1 MVTALISGKDGN
13 NPLMDIALIIILIA
27 LSAFFSASET
37 ALSSANKIR
46 LRSMADNGSKGAER
60 ALKVIKK
67 YDKTITTILIGNNI
81 VNIATS
87 SIATLLT
94 IAIMNNINEGSGDTY
109 GSLVSTIVVTIVV
122 LIFGEVLPKSIA
134 KDNAES
140 FSIFV
145 SAPISFLM
153 AIFTPFSAL
162 FILLKKG
169 VAKLLRTK
177 DSVSYTEEELKAIIE
192 ESEDEGVLETQE
204 SNLVRSALE
213 FDEITVDE
221 IITPRVSIV
230 AVEISDD
237 IDEVRKK
244 FLSEEYSRM
253 PVYEKTLDNIIGII
267 TEKDFFKAYE
277 KYGSDFTIR
286 SILQEIIYL
295 PHMLKISEVLR
306 TMQKDKC
313 HISVVLDQHGGTLG
327 IVTLEDILEE
337 LVGEIWDESDE
348 VKSPVTFVSENVFD
362 IYGDVS
368 LNSLRRWFDSHDI
381 ELELESEA
389 HTVAGWVLEL
399 FGSIPKNGD
408 KHETDEYTVTI
419 LEAANLRVSR
429 VRFEIKKND
438 EED

>member
-1 MVTALISGKDGN
+1 
-13 NPLMDIALIIILIA
+13 MDIALIIILIA

-46 LRSMADNGSKGAER
+46 LRSMADNGSRGAER
-60 ALKVIKK
+60 ALKIMKK
-67 YDKTITTILIGNNI
+67 YDKALTTILIGNNI

-94 IAIMNNINEGSGDTY
+94 INLMNSISQGAGDTY
-109 GSLVSTIVVTIVV
+109 GSLVSTIAVTVIV

-134 KDNAES
+134 KDFAES
-140 FSIFV
+140 FAIGI
-145 SAPISFLM
+145 SAIISFLM
-153 AIFTPFSAL
+153 FIFTPFSAL

-169 VAKLLRTK
+169 VAKLMRKT
-177 DSVSYTEEELKAIIE
+177 DSVSFTEEELKAIIE

-221 IITPRVSIV
+221 IITPRVNIV
-230 AVEISDD
+230 AVEISDSVD
-237 IDEVRKK
+237 KVREK

-267 TEKDFFKAYE
+267 TEKDFFKACE
-277 KYGSDFTIR
+277 KDGEDFTIR
-286 SILQEIIYL
+286 SILQETIYL

-306 TMQKDKC
+306 TMQKQKC

-327 IVTLEDILEE
+327 IVTMEDILEE

-348 VKSPVTFVSENVFD
+348 VKAPVTFVEENVFE

-368 LNSLRRWFDSHDI
+368 LNSLRRYFDSRDI
-381 ELELESEA
+381 DLEITSEA
-389 HTVAGWVLEL
+389 HTVAGWALEL
-399 FGSIPKNGD
+399 FGSIPKSGD
-408 KHETDEYTVTI
+408 THETDEFIVTV
-419 LEAANLRVSR
+419 LEAENLRIGKI
-429 VRFEIKKND
+429 RFEIKAKDDNA
-438 EED
+438 E

>member
-1 MVTALISGKDGN
+1 
-13 NPLMDIALIIILIA
+13 MDIALIVILIA
-27 LSAFFSASET
+27 FSAFFSASET

-46 LRSMADNGSKGAER
+46 LRSMADNGSRGAER

-81 VNIATS
+81 VNIASS

-94 IAIMNNINEGSGDTY
+94 ISVMNKLHEGSGDSY
-109 GSLVSTIVVTIVV
+109 GSLVSTIVTTIVV

-134 KDNAES
+134 KDHAEG
-140 FSIFV
+140 FSVVV

-153 AIFTPFSAL
+153 LVFTPFSL
-162 FILLKKG
+162 FFIWLKKL
-169 VAKLLRTK
+169 VAKLFKTK
-177 DSVSYTEEELKAIIE
+177 DSVSFTEEELKAIIE

-230 AVEISDD
+230 AVD
-237 IDEVRKK
+237 ITDSVDEVRSK

-253 PVYEKTLDNIIGII
+253 PVYEKTLDNIVGII
-267 TEKDFFKAYE
+267 TEKDFFKAHE
-277 KYGSDFTIR
+277 KNGSDFSVS
-286 SILQEIIYL
+286 SILQPIIYL

-306 TMQKDKC
+306 TMQKEKC

-348 VKSPVTFVSENVFD
+348 VKSPVTSVSENVFE

-368 LNSLRRWFDSHDI
+368 LNSLRRFFDSHDI
-381 ELELESEA
+381 EIDIDSEA
-389 HTVAGWVLEL
+389 NTVAGWVLEI
-399 FGSIPKNGD
+399 FGSIPKND
-408 KHETDEYTVTI
+408 DTHETDEYIVTI
-419 LEAANLRVSR
+419 LEAANLRVSKIR
-429 VRFEIKKND
+429 LEIKKNEKD
-438 EED
+438 D

>member
-1 MVTALISGKDGN
+1 
-13 NPLMDIALIIILIA
+13 MDIVLIIILIA

-46 LRSMADNGSKGAER
+46 LKSMADNGSRGAER
-60 ALKVIKK
+60 ALRVMKK
-67 YDKTITTILIGNNI
+67 YDKALTTILIGNNI

-94 IAIMNNINEGSGDTY
+94 INLMNELSAGSGDAY
-109 GSLVSTIVVTIVV
+109 GSLVSTIAVTIIV

-134 KDNAES
+134 KDFAES
-140 FSIFV
+140 FAIGI
-145 SAPISFLM
+145 SAIISFLM
-153 AIFTPFSAL
+153 LIFTPFSAL

-169 VAKLLRTK
+169 IAKMLRK
-177 DSVSYTEEELKAIIE
+177 KESVSFTEEELLAIIE

-230 AVEISDD
+230 AVD
-237 IDEVRKK
+237 ITDSVDEVRAK

-277 KYGSDFTIR
+277 QHGSDFSID
-286 SILQEIIYL
+286 SILQETIYL

-306 TMQKDKC
+306 TMQKQKC

-327 IVTLEDILEE
+327 IVTMEDILEE

-348 VKSPVTFVSENVFD
+348 IKAPVTAVSDNVFE
-362 IYGDVS
+362 IYGEVS
-368 LNSLRRWFDSHDI
+368 LNSLKRYFNSRDI
-381 ELELESEA
+381 ELEISSEA

-399 FGSIPKNGD
+399 FGNIPKNGD
-408 KHETDEYTVTI
+408 THDTDEFTVTV
-419 LEAANLRVSR
+419 LDAASLRVNKVKLELKSQD
-429 VRFEIKKND
+429 KD
-438 EED
+438 D

>member
-1 MVTALISGKDGN
+1 
-13 NPLMDIALIIILIA
+13 MDIALIIILIA

-46 LRSMADNGSKGAER
+46 LRSMADNGSRGAER
-60 ALKVIKK
+60 ALRIMKK
-67 YDKTITTILIGNNI
+67 YDKALTTILIGNNI

-94 IAIMNNINEGSGDTY
+94 INLMNSISQGSGDTY
-109 GSLVSTIVVTIVV
+109 GSLVSTIAVTVIV

-134 KDNAES
+134 KDYAES
-140 FSIFV
+140 FAIGI
-145 SAPISFLM
+145 SAVIAFLM
-153 AIFTPFSAL
+153 FIFTPFSAL

-169 VAKLLRTK
+169 VAKLMRKK
-177 DSVSYTEEELKAIIE
+177 DSVSFTEEELKAIIE

-221 IITPRVSIV
+221 IITPRVNIV
-230 AVEISDD
+230 AVEISDSVD
-237 IDEVRKK
+237 KVREK

-253 PVYEKTLDNIIGII
+253 PVYEKTLDNIIGVI
-267 TEKDFFKAYE
+267 TEKDFFKACE
-277 KYGSDFTIR
+277 NQGEDFTIR
-286 SILQEIIYL
+286 SILQETIYL

-306 TMQKDKC
+306 TMQKQKC

-327 IVTLEDILEE
+327 IVTMEDILEE

-348 VKSPVTFVSENVFD
+348 VKAPVTFVEENVYE

-368 LNSLRRWFDSHDI
+368 LNSLRRYFDSRDI
-381 ELELESEA
+381 ELEITSEA
-389 HTVAGWVLEL
+389 HTVAGWALEL

-408 KHETDEYTVTI
+408 THETDEFAVTI
-419 LEAANLRVSR
+419 LEAENLRIGKI
-429 VRFEIKKND
+429 RFRIKTKD
-438 EED
+438 EEAE